1 MEAVRTDQYS
11 DRKGI
16 TVKRINVEINGK
28 DIGQLYRRLR
38 DIAEQIAQGEK
49 MGVMDDGPDGDY
61 EYDVIDLD

>member
-1 MEAVRTDQYS
+1 M
-11 DRKGI
+11 
-16 TVKRINVEINGK
+16 KRINVEINGK